1 MAKRRR
7 FKCGKCG
14 RLFSMAAHLARHMNT
29 IHASKK
35 AKAAKKKR
43 RAVAQTRRT
52 PVTKRVK
59 RGARSDLAGLLAS
72 LRAHRDRLA
81 DQRNET
87 DHQMQAIDAALA
99 ALGESSGTAPR
110 ADARRKWGQG
120 PRAGSL
126 KDYVARV
133 LRGLVKG
140 KRVKDIAAAVKKAG
154 YKSKSKTLDHAVS
167 KALADMKNVTKAGRG
182 VYRLK

>member
-7 FKCGKCG
+7 FKCGECD

-29 IHASKK
+29 THASKK
-35 AKAAKKKR
+35 AKAAKTKR
-43 RAVAQTRRT
+43 RAVGKKKGVLVATRA
-52 PVTKRVK
+52 K
-59 RGARSDLAGLLAS
+59 RGAGSDLAGLLAS

-87 DHQMQAIDAALA
+87 DNQMQAIDAALA
-99 ALGESSGTAPR
+99 ALGESSSTAPR
-110 ADARRKWGQG
+110 ADARRKWGKG

-133 LRGLVKG
+133 LRGLVNG

-167 KALADMKNVTKAGRG
+167 KALADMKNVAKAGRG